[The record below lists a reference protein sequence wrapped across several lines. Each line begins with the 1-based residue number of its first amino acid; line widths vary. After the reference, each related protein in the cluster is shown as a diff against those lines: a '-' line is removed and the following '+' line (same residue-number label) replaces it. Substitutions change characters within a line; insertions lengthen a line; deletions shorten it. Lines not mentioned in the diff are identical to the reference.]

1 MKKRVLVV
9 DDDSW
14 FADVL
19 ASQLRS
25 AGFGV
30 QIAPNAV
37 EAMAAIDE
45 YEPAVIIL
53 DIFMPGPNGLV
64 LLQELQSHSDLAQIP
79 VVACTASAGELH
91 LGDVAAYGVR
101 QILDKS
107 TMEPPMVAAAVRKVI
122 V

>member
-1 MKKRVLVV
+1 
-9 DDDSW
+9 
-14 FADVL
+14 
-19 ASQLRS
+19 
-25 AGFGV
+25 
-30 QIAPNAV
+30 
-37 EAMAAIDE
+37 MAAIDE

-79 VVACTASAGELH
+79 VVVCTASAGELRP
-91 LGDVAAYGVR
+91 GDVAAYGVR